1 MISRFEN
8 EISLWCLDKGPV
20 GQGSTRTPASQK
32 SVCLSRFFLCVTRN
46 RRTKD
51 EGNGKEEYICIY
63 ISAHA
68 HHFSNVAPVFCCA
81 LNSPFG
87 SNVNVNA
94 SSRLSARHLF
104 RPSKRS
110 LFLSALASLLSTDP
124 IQESGGGER
133 DEEKHVSAAAI
144 RFGVF
149 FFLSTPP
156 IWIS

>member
-1 MISRFEN
+1 MYIYLRMRTIFQM
-8 EISLWCLDKGPV
+8 SL
-20 GQGSTRTPASQK
+20 Q
-32 SVCLSRFFLCVTRN
+32 FFVVRWT
-46 RRTKD
+46 
-51 EGNGKEEYICIY
+51 
-63 ISAHA
+63 
-68 HHFSNVAPVFCCA
+68 
-81 LNSPFG
+81 PFG

-149 FFLSTPP
+149 FLSFYSSDMDFLGSNEFIECFSWNICLPKKKEIGGTAQLLPHSCLCVLINWFRFSP
-156 IWIS
+156 YSIYM